1 MMLKLSTWLVVAL
14 AAGAL
19 MAGCG
24 SGGSTSSSTSSST
37 TTSSQTAIP
46 PANAQQAVTSCEQA
60 VRSQHT
66 IPASAKAKL
75 EGTCKKA
82 AGGGQAG
89 LQDVAREVC
98 IQLLDASHVPAGATR
113 DQALAACKTINVK

>member
-24 SGGSTSSSTSSST
+24 SSGSSSSSTV
-37 TTSSQTAIP
+37 SSQTAIP
-46 PANAQQAVTSCEQA
+46 PADAQKAVASCEQA
-60 VRSQHT
+60 VRSEHT
-66 IPASAKAKL
+66 LSASAKTKL
-75 EGTCKKA
+75 EAICKKA

-89 LQDVAREVC
+89 LQTVAHEVC
-98 IQLLDASHVPAGATR
+98 VSILEASHVPAGAAR
-113 DQALAACKTINVK
+113 NRALAACKSISVK